1 MVDNAAAR
9 LIHPTIPV
17 RAVNQDDSGDDMKT
31 LQRIPLVIA
40 ALFCLLAAGA
50 TLADEPIKVVYH
62 LSEGLE
68 KAPVM
73 LRNVRNHLDADP
85 TVKIVVVGQ
94 GPGIEFMLEGAQ
106 DKNGNPFVVA
116 MESLNA
122 RGVEFRVCRNTLT
135 ARNVPESKVVLP
147 ATIVGSGMAE
157 AARLQS
163 KEGYV
168 YLKP

>member
-1 MVDNAAAR
+1 MR
-9 LIHPTIPV
+9 
-17 RAVNQDDSGDDMKT
+17 M
-31 LQRIPLVIA
+31 LQRFPLLA
-40 ALFCLLAAGA
+40 ALLFCLLAAGA
-50 TLADEPIKVVYH
+50 ALADESMKVVYH
-62 LSEGLE
+62 VNEGLE

-73 LRNVRNHLDADP
+73 LRNVRNHMDADP
-85 TVKIVVVGQ
+85 NAKIVVVGH
-94 GPGIEFMLEGAQ
+94 GPGIDFMLEGAQ

-135 ARNVPESKVVLP
+135 SRDIPESKVMLP
-147 ATIVGSGMAE
+147 ATIVQSGVAE
-157 AARLQS
+157 VARLQA